1 MPELLRDASTPPATA
16 PETLRD
22 ASPVA
27 AREGFHCP
35 SCDRDIVTAVE
46 GLFRQPKS
54 GSPQR
59 FCSQSCRQ
67 AAYRRRRAGV
77 AESTPAQR
85 RGGRGRRLGAG
96 EEVMPLAD

>member
-1 MPELLRDASTPPATA
+1 VP
-16 PETLRD
+16 
-22 ASPVA
+22 

-46 GLFRQPKS
+46 GLFRGRKS

-67 AAYRRRRAGV
+67 AAYRRRKAGV
-77 AESTPAQR
+77 AETTPGQFD
-85 RGGRGRRLGAG
+85 GGRNRRLRSA
-96 EEVMPLAD
+96 EEVTPLAE